1 MHTTVDYNIH
11 RCDAAALKKIGA
23 TFKRGTITLWNW
35 QISGNTEIPYLSINI
50 TVPGDQKVRL
60 HYYCMP
66 KPRLPSHPI
75 SSASQ
80 SSLEASMYYNQRE
93 AFMAEI
99 DEWVKERMQSVEIRS
114 TDLQQVERGWELKHN
129 RTDDDCEE
137 CGA

>member
-11 RCDAAALKKIGA
+11 RCDAAALKKIAA

-35 QISGNTEIPYLSINI
+35 QITGNTEIPYLSINI

-66 KPRLPSHPI
+66 NPRLPTNYYD
-75 SSASQ
+75 AD
-80 SSLEASMYYNQRE
+80 YYNQRE

-114 TDLQQVERGWELKHN
+114 TDLQQVESGWELKHN
-129 RTDDDCEE
+129 RTADDCAE